1 MARRLERIYKL
12 ARSTGC
18 LARFVVFGSLITA
31 KHEPGDV
38 DIFMLMEDNLDVSQV
53 QGEAAIIFNHMAAQN
68 IEGASIFWIRR
79 VAALEGKQATL
90 EHWQIKRNKSFRG
103 IVEVV
108 DDPQ

>member
-1 MARRLERIYKL
+1 
-12 ARSTGC
+12 
-18 LARFVVFGSLITA
+18 
-31 KHEPGDV
+31 
-38 DIFMLMEDNLDVSQV
+38 MLMEDNLDVSQV